1 LKLGINFVL
10 VHLCIVHCF
19 SAVDWMSEWES
30 SLPLQHSV
38 KIAAN
43 FAAPL
48 INSTQETS
56 KMAVEMD
63 VWLLAYVVCT
73 E

>member
-1 LKLGINFVL
+1 
-10 VHLCIVHCF
+10 
-19 SAVDWMSEWES
+19 MSEWES